1 MAAGGVLGTTRR
13 GPSVTAEDFRL
24 SWYLPAARSS
34 LARASSTRY
43 WSAALFTA
51 TAAIVNGLA
60 FCSRHSRFV
69 Q

>member
-1 MAAGGVLGTTRR
+1 
-13 GPSVTAEDFRL
+13 VTDGDLRW
-24 SWYLPAARSS
+24 SWYLPAARSC
-34 LARASSTRY
+34 LARSFSTRN

-60 FCSRHSRFV
+60 FRSRHSRFV